1 MKKLFVLL
9 AVFMLMG
16 CAFSTEQKVMP
27 FLILET
33 QKRPENFP
41 GWTDLYMQKCS
52 PDFPLKDAKLICTV
66 RVNGK
71 EVCSDTLMIGTP
83 FTTFWDYSVWE
94 QNIAFGLA
102 DKDAKS
108 ALIKRVIPWM
118 TERKPMIR
126 QQSRVILQPNKK
138 VTFAI
143 LQWKKKN
150 LKFAL
155 YSAGTYPLPDGT
167 RDAEM
172 ELELRIPEDVMQKYT
187 DSVTR
192 EELLARAFLKTID
205 ADHTWKITPSLMP
218 LAANWDDQQYFFNS
232 GKINLKAVLR
242 SEVQL
247 IREVLKEKDLPQ
259 KIRTKLQ
266 QTGVQRLE
274 KIASLTQTAF
284 DAGITKKRNLDRAKA
299 DLEDFKKENGIRQE

>member
-27 FLILET
+27 FLILEA

-83 FTTFWDYSVWE
+83 FTTFWDYSVWG
-94 QNIAFGLA
+94 QDIAFGLA

-126 QQSRVILQPNKK
+126 QQSRVILRQGGAQGGNGA
-138 VTFAI
+138 V
-143 LQWKKKN
+143 
-150 LKFAL
+150 
-155 YSAGTYPLPDGT
+155 
-167 RDAEM
+167 E
-172 ELELRIPEDVMQKYT
+172 
-187 DSVTR
+187 
-192 EELLARAFLKTID
+192 
-205 ADHTWKITPSLMP
+205 
-218 LAANWDDQQYFFNS
+218 
-232 GKINLKAVLR
+232 AVL
-242 SEVQL
+242 VQGNGVHVAL
-247 IREVLKEKDLPQ
+247 HQDHVWMFGFLGHIQAEKVLPLVENQGL
-259 KIRTKLQ
+259 R
-266 QTGVQRLE
+266 
-274 KIASLTQTAF
+274 
-284 DAGITKKRNLDRAKA
+284 GI
-299 DLEDFKKENGIRQE
+299 